1 MTFKDVIIKN
11 FKGDINKYVSFFFSG
26 VFCVAMFFTYSTLA
40 LLDDISKSVETYPME
55 LLMIVTC
62 LMVFLFSIFFISYSH
77 GNFVRNKKKELATYM
92 MLGMNEKEGMLLL
105 AVETGII
112 AIASIIV
119 GIVTGLVFSRLFQII
134 ALRIIDIEISEYKLA
149 PINFIATFL
158 TFVLIFIGCIVVSIT
173 KIKKQDITSIIK
185 DSRKKE
191 KRQYGVKNLILF
203 ILGVILLIF
212 SIVFVLN
219 VAPNSDINYK
229 MWVVL
234 SFIVSGYLGT
244 YLIIIHGIGWVLEQ
258 KKTRKNYY
266 ENILSVSGMEHKFRQ
281 NTRII
286 VILSMLASMIVL
298 LVGSPIALLKI
309 STDIAE
315 EANAD
320 IEYMITG
327 SLEPSD
333 IEKIIDSDEIVEEKV
348 DHVSY
353 VFDNEHKIYP
363 VMPASSYN
371 EKYNADIH
379 VESGEIAVITI
390 TWIPGTNGYAVGT
403 ELALASVNDSLKYT
417 IAEITKGD
425 FLCVNLF
432 SGGCVY
438 VLCDEDYE
446 NIREQIFE
454 SDVHQIS
461 LKSDWKNSESINNE
475 LTEFIASDGITNSK
489 IKQYI
494 MLKHGYGMFLFVSCS
509 MCFMFFVST
518 GFVLYFKQYNDIDE
532 DKARYMQLYKIGISD
547 KAVKKSIRK
556 KMSVVYFVPLIG
568 GVMGI
573 AIMYYLSN
581 LFGGT
586 DIVKVFMSKSYIG
599 FALYFVSQIMFY
611 LLLKTKYTKDVL
623 AIDEP

>member
-1 MTFKDVIIKN
+1 MTFKDVIMKN

-55 LLMIVTC
+55 VLMIVTC

-134 ALRIIDIEISEYKLA
+134 ALRIIDIEISEYKLS
-149 PINFIATFL
+149 PINFIATFI
-158 TFVLIFIGCIVVSIT
+158 TFALIYIGCTAVSIF
-173 KIKKQDITSIIK
+173 KIKKQDITSIIN

-191 KRQYGVKNLILF
+191 KRQYGVKNLVLF
-203 ILGVILLIF
+203 ILGALLLIF
-212 SIVFVLN
+212 SVVFVLN

-244 YLIIIHGIGWVLEQ
+244 YLIIVHGIGWVLEHN
-258 KKTRKNYY
+258 KKRKNYY
-266 ENILSVSGMEHKFRQ
+266 ENILSVSGMEHKFIQ

-286 VILSMLASMIVL
+286 VILAMLASMIVL

-333 IEKIIDSDEIVEEKV
+333 IEEIIDNDEIAQEKT

-363 VMPASSYN
+363 VMAASSYN

-390 TWIPGTNGYAVGT
+390 TWIPGTNGYAVGE
-403 ELALASVNDSLKYT
+403 ELVLDPVNDSLKYT
-417 IAEITKGD
+417 IAEVTKGD
-425 FLCVNLF
+425 YLCVNLF

-454 SDVHQIS
+454 SDVHQLS
-461 LKSDWKNSESINNE
+461 LKSDWKNSESINNK

>member
-333 IEKIIDSDEIVEEKV
+333 IEEIIDSDEIVEEKV

-363 VMPASSYN
+363 VMAASSYN